1 MQGQPPPQPRVC
13 PPDPPAEVRG
23 VDESAAPWLGGR
35 AGAEAREAYH
45 IVHDVADGA
54 AKMAGQRDDLA
65 RKLREATARLAEE
78 EDTPV
83 IDEREQRRPSRTERH
98 R

>member
-1 MQGQPPPQPRVC
+1 MQGQPSPQPRVC

-23 VDESAAPWLGGR
+23 VDESAAPWHGGR
-35 AGAEAREAYH
+35 AEAEVRQAYH

-54 AKMAGQRDDLA
+54 AKMVGQRDDLA
-65 RKLREATARLAEE
+65 RKLREATVRLAEE
-78 EDTPV
+78 ESTPV
-83 IDEREQRRPSRTERH
+83 IDEREQRRPSRAERH

>member
-1 MQGQPPPQPRVC
+1 MHGQPPPQPRDC

-35 AGAEAREAYH
+35 ASVEACEGYR
-45 IVHDVADGA
+45 IVHDVAKGVA
-54 AKMAGQRDDLA
+54 EMKGQRDDLA
-65 RKLREATARLAEE
+65 RELREATARLAEE
-78 EDTPV
+78 ENTPV
-83 IDEREQRRPSRTERH
+83 IDEREQGRPSRAEPH